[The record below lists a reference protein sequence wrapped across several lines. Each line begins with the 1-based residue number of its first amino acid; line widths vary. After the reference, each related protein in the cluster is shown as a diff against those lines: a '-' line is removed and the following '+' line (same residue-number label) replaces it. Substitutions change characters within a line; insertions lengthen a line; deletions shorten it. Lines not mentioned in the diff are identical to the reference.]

1 MIWPCVLL
9 AQLLMR
15 YSPIGW
21 RPPPGW
27 TPGRWVVCLMV
38 LACIYVLASIW
49 VTSVKFIAYTTSWST
64 LSPVY
69 GYTEHTPP
77 DGEISSYNT
86 LRFDGL
92 IHGSYKNC
100 LTVITSNEGLY
111 MTPMWLFHWGH
122 TPLLLPWDQMNITTT
137 TYWFGSQAT
146 VQLPAA
152 KSRLDEDLS
161 FIVTLSSTQVEV
173 VQQYI
178 HTTTNSDD
186 GMLGVGIA
194 KLI

>member
-1 MIWPCVLL
+1 
-9 AQLLMR
+9 
-15 YSPIGW
+15 
-21 RPPPGW
+21 
-27 TPGRWVVCLMV
+27 
-38 LACIYVLASIW
+38 
-49 VTSVKFIAYTTSWST
+49 
-64 LSPVY
+64 
-69 GYTEHTPP
+69 
-77 DGEISSYNT
+77 
-86 LRFDGL
+86 
-92 IHGSYKNC
+92 
-100 LTVITSNEGLY
+100 

-137 TYWFGSQAT
+137 TYWFGSQTT